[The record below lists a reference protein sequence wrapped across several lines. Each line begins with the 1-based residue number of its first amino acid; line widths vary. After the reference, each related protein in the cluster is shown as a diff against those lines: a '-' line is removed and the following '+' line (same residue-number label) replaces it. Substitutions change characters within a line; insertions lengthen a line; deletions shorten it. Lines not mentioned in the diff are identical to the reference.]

1 MKPQIVVVALL
12 SSLVAFLLCGF
23 VADVVAAPA
32 DAGVALVAPFDAGPE
47 LAPVP
52 DVGSGSAVAIPVAAP
67 LPDPVEAPV
76 ESIGLLAR
84 AYKGGGL
91 VSALILGLFFALTLA
106 QRWVA
111 WLRQGW
117 RKLAVSSLLVGL
129 AILCERIAAGTT
141 PTLAMVMG
149 AAVASLAL
157 LTNAKGEPK
166 SA

>member
-1 MKPQIVVVALL
+1 MKPQIVVLSFL
-12 SSLVAFLLCGF
+12 SSLLAILLCGL

-32 DAGVALVAPFDAGPE
+32 DAGGALVAPFDAGPD
-47 LAPVP
+47 A
-52 DVGSGSAVAIPVAAP
+52 GSGSAVAPPVAAP
-67 LPDPVEAPV
+67 LPDPAEAPV

-106 QRWVA
+106 QKWVA

-141 PTLAMVMG
+141 PTLAMVLG

-166 SA
+166 AV